1 MSKTTSH
8 CLAWQFMVI
17 TGRSLHL
24 LTTNSPT
31 FIGKLSA
38 HQLTA
43 SKAFQTC
50 EIVLHFFLKAFQAYL
65 LLVRVFSYKHLS
77 FSNPKQSW
85 ILTRDAF
92 YCFGD
97 YGCVVMGKNALLS
110 TIKFK
115 LILNDLLTWEVL
127 HADTSKW
134 SYSPRVTL
142 FEQCSWK
149 MESCDEAAS
158 THPTK
163 VPRLF
168 ICMYALIFLPMFWS

>member
-50 EIVLHFFLKAFQAYL
+50 EIVLHFFLKAFHAYL
-65 LLVRVFSYKHLS
+65 LLVRVFRWASLVFQPETKLN
-77 FSNPKQSW
+77 FKA
-85 ILTRDAF
+85 RCV

-97 YGCVVMGKNALLS
+97 YGCVDMGKNALLS